1 MRFIFF
7 IINSAIFILYCV
19 LIFANLGELIPLTRE
34 INESQLYAQTLITI
48 EFVDTVLIATLW
60 LFLFSIIIA
69 LIIGVYSRKP
79 KDKLDRKILFS
90 KKGFLINT
98 SLVVTLFMVFAISTS
113 DSDVYADDKFKKK
126 EVEAIHTLYKTEKT
140 TLLPLIS
147 NETPASFSRRLND
160 SKGKEFNQ
168 LLEIRYLDECRGDFL
183 GEVNLRLNS
192 FEFLM
197 VPNEEFNETISFF
210 NRSYKKDG
218 NRCARLKQQGIDKLE
233 EMKNAR
239 LKSQRET
246 NREEI
251 KRRREL
257 ADDLCNIVNGTRNGC

>member
-1 MRFIFF
+1 MRFVFF

-19 LIFANLGELIPLTRE
+19 LIFSYLGGLIPLTRE

-48 EFVDTVLIATLW
+48 EFVDTVFIATLW
-60 LFLFSIIIA
+60 SFLFSIVIA

-79 KDKLDRKILFS
+79 TDKLDRKILFS
-90 KKGFLINT
+90 KKGFLVNT
-98 SLVVTLFMVFAISTS
+98 SLVVTLFMVDISTS
-113 DSDVYADDKFKKK
+113 DFDVYADDKFKKK

-183 GEVNLRLNS
+183 DEVNLRYNS

-218 NRCARLKQQGIDKLE
+218 NRCARLKQREIDKLE

-251 KRRREL
+251 KRQREL

>member
-19 LIFANLGELIPLTRE
+19 LIFVILGELIPLTRE

-48 EFVDTVLIATLW
+48 EFVDPVITLTLW
-60 LFLFSIIIA
+60 SLLFSIVIA

-79 KDKLDRKILFS
+79 TDKLDRKILFS
-90 KKGFLINT
+90 KKGFLVNT
-98 SLVVTLFMVFAISTS
+98 SLVVTLFMVFAISTL
-113 DSDVYADDKFKKK
+113 DNDVYAEDKFKKE

-160 SKGKEFNQ
+160 SKGKKFNQ

-183 GEVNLRLNS
+183 GEVTLTRNS

-218 NRCARLKQQGIDKLE
+218 NRCARLKQRGIDKLE
-233 EMKNAR
+233 EMKRAR
-239 LKSQRET
+239 LESEGEANRLKREQ
-246 NREEI
+246 
-251 KRRREL
+251 